1 MRSQFW
7 FELGQNL
14 TPIYSLSFTS
24 PQKPIERF
32 LTISDGPGWLLRSWE
47 RSNDKGPNI
56 GFLRTI
62 TPRTFRFWGF
72 AVLWENCRGGWYP
85 KEIIQHCIS
94 LFFYCMALHALV
106 QSCAFRFWGLIGCG
120 KNGDRWSVSKDSL
133 NFIAAKETKWK
144 YPALCCCIAALEAL

>member
-1 MRSQFW
+1 MYCLFVCLLLLSICALGTWHDSSWRKELLSELTMMRSQFW

-62 TPRTFRFWGF
+62 TPWTFRFWGF

-85 KEIIQHCIS
+85 KENIQHCIS
-94 LFFYCMALHALV
+94 LFF
-106 QSCAFRFWGLIGCG
+106 
-120 KNGDRWSVSKDSL
+120 
-133 NFIAAKETKWK
+133 FIAWHCTCAIVCVQILRLDRLWENWR
-144 YPALCCCIAALEAL
+144 